1 MIKRLLKN
9 ATYGQKYIYI
19 YILMVH
25 REKKQQQQNKTKK
38 TNKTY
43 ILINKF
49 SSYSST

>member
-1 MIKRLLKN
+1 MDK
-9 ATYGQKYIYI
+9 KYIYI
-19 YILMVH
+19 YTLMVH

-38 TNKTY
+38 PNKTY